1 MPELLSLHD
10 LPCDSSGVRLDT
22 GAIELI
28 VILHKK
34 TLEKVLE
41 ASDSR
46 ETREERRREKLIM
59 GLSN

>member
-1 MPELLSLHD
+1 M
-10 LPCDSSGVRLDT
+10 DT
-22 GAIELI
+22 GAIELT
-28 VILHKK
+28 VILHK

-46 ETREERRREKLIM
+46 EIREERRREKLIM

>member
-1 MPELLSLHD
+1 MPVILCLHD
-10 LPCDSSGVRLDT
+10 LPCDSSGVRMDT
-22 GAIELI
+22 GAIELT

-46 ETREERRREKLIM
+46 EIREERRREKLIM
-59 GLSN
+59 ELSN